1 MIVWFEVLLF
11 LLFGLSLIIELDDIE
26 EDFVLLFLFF
36 IVLLYEGNWFV
47 EVVWKLCVLM
57 VLL

>member
-47 EVVWKLCVLM
+47 EGVLKLCVLM